1 MEGLTRLQE
10 HRLELQHRLDMH
22 RTMEMPPS
30 PSPSSRSL
38 APFSSASSSL
48 SEGSNQPSGEDSASI
63 VTGIHKYIRIP
74 GLFFHDISFSLSLS
88 LYLSIYLSFSPSV
101 APDRENT
108 HAHEEREREREREC
122 VLLLRNR
129 AHPSSLKIP
138 PPPPLERDPR
148 RCTCVWDTRSVI
160 PLMRHCERARERG
173 REKEKARN
181 RCSRNLLCIWRD
193 SNVETIITIIRNGKA
208 GPLLR
213 RIKTREIYIRIF

>member
-1 MEGLTRLQE
+1 MKIQ
-10 HRLELQHRLDMH
+10 
-22 RTMEMPPS
+22 P
-30 PSPSSRSL
+30 
-38 APFSSASSSL
+38 ASS
-48 SEGSNQPSGEDSASI
+48 Q
-63 VTGIHKYIRIP
+63 VYINTYAYQVYFSTIF
-74 GLFFHDISFSLSLS
+74 LSLSLS
-88 LYLSIYLSFSPSV
+88 LYIYLSIYLSLRLS
-101 APDRENT
+101 RQTERIHT
-108 HAHEEREREREREC
+108 RTKRERERERERM
-122 VLLLRNR
+122 R
-129 AHPSSLKIP
+129 PSSAESRTPFIVEDS